1 MKGLAKMNLVLTRDV
16 SGPLDRK
23 ALFRRN
29 EAVFVRTMLQMVE
42 KLKREKFGY
51 LCNYMYGNDWRLIR
65 VVS

>member
-23 ALFRRN
+23 ALFTRN

-51 LCNYMYGNDWRLIR
+51 LCICMAMIGD
-65 VVS
+65 